1 MQSGGWPYS
10 EVGRD
15 SEKLESTDS
24 SHFHCTMCTF
34 IPGWSWLALS
44 ALVFQIG
51 VRSAM
56 LKINQFKHFEL
67 INIFTSIV
75 VRFKCSRFNDGIS
88 EDLLTY
94 CKF

>member
-1 MQSGGWPYS
+1 
-10 EVGRD
+10 
-15 SEKLESTDS
+15 
-24 SHFHCTMCTF
+24 
-34 IPGWSWLALS
+34 
-44 ALVFQIG
+44 
-51 VRSAM
+51 M

-75 VRFKCSRFNDGIS
+75 VRFKSSRFNDDIS